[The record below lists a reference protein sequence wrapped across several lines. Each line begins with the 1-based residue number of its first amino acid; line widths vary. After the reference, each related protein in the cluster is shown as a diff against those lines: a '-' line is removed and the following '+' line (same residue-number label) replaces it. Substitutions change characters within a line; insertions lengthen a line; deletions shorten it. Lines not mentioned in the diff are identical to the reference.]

1 MSPSRQQHRSPGK
14 GQESGRT
21 TRDEHERIESIGSDA
36 KTGRE
41 TDDTTRSGQY
51 PGDDWSAGQTV
62 AAGLSPGRSQGVGLE
77 AAWETQ
83 QQPPGGGDETEG
95 VGPTKEPIRGLWP
108 HPGP

>member
-21 TRDEHERIESIGSDA
+21 TRDEHKRIESIGSDA

-41 TDDTTRSGQY
+41 TDDPTRSGQY
-51 PGDDWSAGQTV
+51 PGDDRSAGQTV
-62 AAGLSPGRSQGVGLE
+62 AAGLSEGRSQGVGLE
-77 AAWETQ
+77 AAGKAL
-83 QQPPGGGDETEG
+83 QQPSAGGDETEG
-95 VGPTKEPIRGLWP
+95 VGLAEEPIRGLWP